1 MNLKKPWQE
10 LHGSKKALRNGVY
23 AALLTAVVL
32 AAVILL
38 NLVLQALPTRYT
50 AFDISTNS
58 MFTLSETSKNM
69 LHELDTDVTAY
80 YLATSGQEDS
90 NITRL
95 LDRYADE
102 SSRFTWQQ
110 RDPVLYP
117 TFVEQYEGASTGC
130 VVMTTAGQY
139 TVVSYSDMYAVDMD
153 AYYYYGSEEYTFD
166 AENALTTA
174 IGRVTRT
181 VSYDLYE
188 LTGHG
193 ETALGSDF
201 VETLN
206 NAGVIVQELNLT
218 TAGSIPEEAAS
229 LLINAPIADVT
240 AEEAALLSDYLAGG
254 GKLLVAT
261 DFTVETPNLDAVLA
275 ECGMTRQSGLLVET
289 DADHY
294 PYGYPQTYLLPN
306 IEASEILAGMS
317 SGMMVYTPIAQ
328 GIVTAEDSAYSFTP
342 LLTTGDSAYSM
353 ENYATAETAVKSDT
367 DPEGRFN
374 VAVAAENSATGAR
387 VVWINCPNTLLSGM
401 NQSVSGGN
409 AQFLGCVVNWFND
422 QQTAAVISGKS
433 MSAVGLSVPNA
444 ALIGLSLLFV
454 FVLPIACLV
463 AGVAVCLIR
472 RRR

>member
-206 NAGVIVQELNLT
+206 NAGVTVQELNLT

-275 ECGMTRQSGLLVET
+275 ECGMTRQPGLLVET

-444 ALIGLSLLFV
+444 ALVGLSLLFV

>member
-206 NAGVIVQELNLT
+206 NAGVTVQELNLT

-353 ENYATAETAVKSDT
+353 ENYATAETAAKSDT

-422 QQTAAVISGKS
+422 QQTSAVISGKS

-444 ALIGLSLLFV
+444 ALVGLSLLFV

>member
-1 MNLKKPWQE
+1 MDLKKTWKD
-10 LHGSKKALRNGVY
+10 LHGSKKTLRNGAY
-23 AALLTAVVL
+23 AALLAAVVL

-38 NLVLQALPTRYT
+38 NLVMQALPTRYT

-80 YLATSGQEDS
+80 YLAISGQEDD

-102 SSRFTWQQ
+102 SGHFTWEQ

-117 TFVEQYEGASTGC
+117 TFAEQYEGASTGC
-130 VVMTTAGQY
+130 VVMTAGDQY
-139 TVVSYSDMYAVDMD
+139 TIVSYNDMYTLDMD
-153 AYYYYGSEEYTFD
+153 AYYYGSEEYTFD

-206 NAGVIVQELNLT
+206 NAGVTVQELNLT

-275 ECGMTRQSGLLVET
+275 ECGMTRQPGLLVET

-353 ENYATAETAVKSDT
+353 ENYATAEIAAKSDT

-422 QQTAAVISGKS
+422 QQTSAVISGKS

-444 ALIGLSLLFV
+444 ALVGLSLLFV

>member
-206 NAGVIVQELNLT
+206 NAGVTVQELNLT

-353 ENYATAETAVKSDT
+353 ENYATAETAAKSET

-444 ALIGLSLLFV
+444 ALVGLSLLFV

>member
-1 MNLKKPWQE
+1 M
-10 LHGSKKALRNGVY
+10 
-23 AALLTAVVL
+23 
-32 AAVILL
+32 ILL

-206 NAGVIVQELNLT
+206 NAGVTVQELNLT

-275 ECGMTRQSGLLVET
+275 ECGMTRQPGLLVET

-353 ENYATAETAVKSDT
+353 ENYATAETAAKSDT

-444 ALIGLSLLFV
+444 ALVGLSLLFV

>member
-206 NAGVIVQELNLT
+206 NAGVTVQELNLT

-422 QQTAAVISGKS
+422 QQTSAVISGKS

-444 ALIGLSLLFV
+444 ALVGLSLLFV